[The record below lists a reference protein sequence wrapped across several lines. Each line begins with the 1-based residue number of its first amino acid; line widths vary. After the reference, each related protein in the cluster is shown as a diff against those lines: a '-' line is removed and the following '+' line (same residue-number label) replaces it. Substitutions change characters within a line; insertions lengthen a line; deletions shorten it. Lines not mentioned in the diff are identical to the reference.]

1 MLSWVFG
8 NKGRKKEKKPGLGP
22 KPPYEQSK
30 QIAAKGSVKERTV
43 LASHEDLEPEILY
56 YFATDKS
63 PTVRRQVA
71 QNTGTP
77 LQADLILARD
87 ANDDVRSELA
97 LKIGRLVPQLTE
109 LENER
114 VTTMALEVLEILAQD
129 TLPQVRAIVA
139 EELKKAT
146 NVPQHMVLRL
156 AKDME
161 EIVSVPILEYSPLLS
176 GKDLLEIIA
185 SGVKSGALKAIASR
199 RNLAEPVSDAVV
211 STGDTVA
218 VTALLENKTARIAE
232 TTYSRIADRAST
244 QPLWHLPLINRDN
257 LSIKTIK
264 RIASFV
270 GASLVE
276 ALIER
281 NNLSAELVEEVR
293 HSVRQRI
300 ERGDV
305 TDGPPEI
312 EAADERAQKLFKSGN
327 LDETALSDA
336 LEAGD
341 NAFVRH
347 SLVLLS
353 GLEKKIVD
361 KMLNTKNAKGVVT
374 LAWKAG
380 MSMKLALV
388 LQRKIAHIRPQFI
401 IRPRPDGSFPMSEA
415 DLNWSLEF
423 FTD

>member
-1 MLSWVFG
+1 MQPVCDLAELPVGGRVIASLGEGGAVSVGVFNVNG
-8 NKGRKKEKKPGLGP
+8 E
-22 KPPYEQSK
+22 
-30 QIAAKGSVKERTV
+30 
-43 LASHEDLEPEILY
+43 
-56 YFATDKS
+56 
-63 PTVRRQVA
+63 
-71 QNTGTP
+71 
-77 LQADLILARD
+77 
-87 ANDDVRSELA
+87 
-97 LKIGRLVPQLTE
+97 
-109 LENER
+109 
-114 VTTMALEVLEILAQD
+114 
-129 TLPQVRAIVA
+129 IVA
-139 EELKKAT
+139 FRNECPHA
-146 NVPQHMVLRL
+146 
-156 AKDME
+156 
-161 EIVSVPILEYSPLLS
+161 
-176 GKDLLEIIA
+176 
-185 SGVKSGALKAIASR
+185 GA
-199 RNLAEPVSDAVV
+199 PVCVGTLGDAVV